1 MKLSNNEEN
10 AKVQEEIALLELI
23 NKDRTNINTLKFL
36 THYELSKEKNNS
48 IVHLTS
54 DVKKFMVQLRNDD
67 PLIET
72 RIDEEGDFSNFLF
85 RLKNSKIL
93 NSVNILKYITS
104 EVPFELRSV
113 PDGSKI
119 YIIKYY
125 AAYKQE
131 ISEEESDVLVDND
144 ELVIMEEE
152 RFIHIDYKDEKSL
165 EKYWTDSV
173 YKAIYYLKKQGFYTG
188 LNHPDKAVNINLL
201 KEYASEEVIYLFAR
215 NPITIDNL
223 KNITMVQITE
233 RTIPTNLKFLIK
245 KKFKKFQ
252 NKIKRVQSLNSRFI
266 SDEAH
271 SAALEPDLIEID
283 LGGQKD
289 LSKIPKDL
297 KNKL

>member
-93 NSVNILKYITS
+93 NSVNILIYITS

-119 YIIKYY
+119 YIIK
-125 AAYKQE
+125 
-131 ISEEESDVLVDND
+131 
-144 ELVIMEEE
+144 
-152 RFIHIDYKDEKSL
+152 
-165 EKYWTDSV
+165 
-173 YKAIYYLKKQGFYTG
+173 
-188 LNHPDKAVNINLL
+188 
-201 KEYASEEVIYLFAR
+201 
-215 NPITIDNL
+215 
-223 KNITMVQITE
+223 
-233 RTIPTNLKFLIK
+233 
-245 KKFKKFQ
+245 
-252 NKIKRVQSLNSRFI
+252 
-266 SDEAH
+266 
-271 SAALEPDLIEID
+271 
-283 LGGQKD
+283 
-289 LSKIPKDL
+289 
-297 KNKL
+297 